1 MLEIRLQY
9 FYPVYVNQK
18 GTTMFRL
25 IIADDEIRIRE
36 GFTRIVNWEELGFR
50 VVGCYADGS
59 QVLDHLRREHADVVL
74 TDIKMKQVG
83 GLEVAQQIHEHY
95 PNTVC
100 VLVSAHQEFDFAHAA
115 IAAGVKDYLFKP
127 TRLADIRRVFSSI
140 AQELERESELMEKQ
154 AQAHRQYEEMNQL
167 WRSQFL
173 YDLYMGA
180 LRKSDMADA
189 QAEHYYPDYR
199 RHGVLLCFLS
209 FSAYDT
215 QEETRDVV
223 RRLFQGSVG
232 GLEYDPVSIKPSRLA
247 VMAIFDA
254 EQDEMEKQFQEQI
267 ADLTA
272 QARETSGIEM
282 EINEFRRY
290 DSLQSFIDRPRFKTG
305 HDEKKNTLDG
315 SASLEFLS
323 RQRLLFSYLTSRS
336 SDQARALVDE
346 IVERL
351 RPYALELQ
359 HSILIDTAARI
370 QTKLVDLQLAP
381 HTMPR
386 YDLLMS
392 ASEPPQLASWLEN
405 AIEQWIQC
413 IPATNTPQQVIS
425 QIKSYIMEHFANQIS
440 LDVVAEHVFLSPVYV
455 SRLFKQETGE
465 NFTDFITRIRI
476 EKATELLRNPDI
488 LVCDV
493 GQRVGYPNPRYFY
506 RVFKQMTGDTPSGY
520 RSRFME
526 EAQG

>member
-1 MLEIRLQY
+1 
-9 FYPVYVNQK
+9 
-18 GTTMFRL
+18 MFRL

-50 VVGCYADGS
+50 VVGCYADGG
-59 QVLDHLRREHADVVL
+59 QVLEHLKREHADVVL
-74 TDIKMKQVG
+74 TDIKMKQIG
-83 GLEVAQQIHEHY
+83 GLEVAQQIYEHY

-115 IAAGVKDYLFKP
+115 IAAGVKEYLFKP

-154 AQAHRQYEEMNQL
+154 AQAHRKYEEMNQL

-180 LRKSDMADA
+180 LRKSDTADE
-189 QAEHYYPDYR
+189 QARHYYPDFEK
-199 RHGVLLCFLS
+199 HGVLLCFLG
-209 FSAYDT
+209 FSADET
-215 QEETRDVV
+215 QEETRDVL
-223 RRLFQGSVG
+223 RRLFQGSAG
-232 GLEYDPVSIKPSRLA
+232 GLEYDPVSIKPSRLT

-254 EQDEMEKQFQEQI
+254 DRDEMEKRFQEQI
-267 ADLTA
+267 ADLVA
-272 QARETSGIEM
+272 QALETSGIQM
-282 EINEFRRY
+282 EIDEFRRY
-290 DSLQSFIDRPRFKTG
+290 DNLQAFIDRPRFKATG
-305 HDEKKNTLDG
+305 QAEKKSTLDA
-315 SASLEFLS
+315 SASQAFLS

-336 SDQARALVDE
+336 FDQARALVYE

-351 RPYALELQ
+351 RPFSLDMQ

-386 YDLLMS
+386 YDLLM
-392 ASEPPQLASWLEN
+392 AAAEPLQLTEWFEN
-405 AIEQWIQC
+405 TIEQWMRS
-413 IPATNTPQQVIS
+413 IPATNTPQQVVS
-425 QIKSYIMEHFANQIS
+425 QIKSYITENFADQIS

-476 EKATELLRNPDI
+476 EKAKELLGCPEI

-506 RVFKQMTGDTPSGY
+506 RVFKHMTGYTPSGY
-520 RSRFME
+520 RSLVIE
-526 EAQG
+526 EDAQG

>member
-1 MLEIRLQY
+1 
-9 FYPVYVNQK
+9 
-18 GTTMFRL
+18 MFRL

-59 QVLDHLRREHADVVL
+59 QVLEHLEREHADVVL

-83 GLEVAQQIHEHY
+83 GLEVAQVIHDQY

-115 IAAGVKDYLFKP
+115 IAAGVKEYLFKP

-140 AQELERESELMEKQ
+140 AQQLERESELMEKA
-154 AQAHRQYEEMNQL
+154 AQAHRKYEEMNQL
-167 WRSQFL
+167 WRSQYL

-189 QAEHYYPDYR
+189 QAAHYYPDYHK
-199 RHGVLLCFLS
+199 HGVLLCFLHYAAS
-209 FSAYDT
+209 DP
-215 QEETRDVV
+215 QEETRDVL
-223 RRLFQGSVG
+223 RRLFQGSVA
-232 GLEYDPVSIKPSRLA
+232 GLEYDPVSINSSGLA

-254 EQDEMEKQFQEQI
+254 NQDEMEKQFQEQI
-267 ADLTA
+267 ADLAA
-272 QARETSGIEM
+272 QAKETSGIEM
-282 EINEFRRY
+282 TISEFRRY
-290 DSLQSFIDRPRFKTG
+290 NSLQHFIDRPRFRIGQAPQKLEP
-305 HDEKKNTLDG
+305 D
-315 SASLEFLS
+315 SVASQAFLS
-323 RQRLLFSYLTSRS
+323 WQRLLLSYLTSRS
-336 SDQARALVDE
+336 PDQARALVYE

-351 RPYALELQ
+351 KPYTLDMQ
-359 HSILIDTAARI
+359 RSILIDTAARI
-370 QTKLVDLQLAP
+370 QTRLVDLQLAP

-392 ASEPPQLASWLEN
+392 AAEPQQLAAWLEST
-405 AIEQWIQC
+405 IEQWMQSM
-413 IPATNTPQQVIS
+413 PATNTPQQVIS
-425 QIKSYIMEHFANQIS
+425 QIKSYIMEHYADQLS

-455 SRLFKQETGE
+455 SRLFKQETGD
-465 NFTDFITRIRI
+465 NFTDFITRVRI
-476 EKATELLRNPDI
+476 DKARELLRHADI

-506 RVFKQMTGDTPSGY
+506 RVFKHMTGDTPSGY
-520 RSRFME
+520 RSRFMQE
-526 EAQG
+526 DTQE